1 MLVIKAGALGKGCPF
16 FNQCFK
22 GSDEYM
28 DVYVDIIPKI
38 IPGAIVTIEI
48 LLASS
53 CLAFIVAFIAGLGR
67 VSRFATIR
75 RLTSIY
81 VELFR
86 GTSLLVQLF
95 WIFFALPAF
104 GFQFSPFLAGVVALG
119 LNYGAYASEV
129 VRGAIM
135 AIPNGQ
141 TEATIAL
148 NMTRWQ
154 RMRLVILP
162 QALRIML
169 PGFGNITIEL
179 LKGTSLVSLIT
190 LTDLTYKGLII
201 QNTNISYTFPVFIV
215 LLLIYFIIALPLII
229 TVRKLEKNVSKGVA

>member
-1 MLVIKAGALGKGCPF
+1 
-16 FNQCFK
+16 
-22 GSDEYM
+22 M
-28 DVYVDIIPKI
+28 DAYREIIPLILPGLKI
-38 IPGAIVTIEI
+38 TLQVLIASVALAI
-48 LLASS
+48 S
-53 CLAFIVAFIAGLGR
+53 VAFIAGLAR
-67 VSRFATIR
+67 LSRFAVVRKITAV
-75 RLTSIY
+75 Y

-104 GFQFSPFLAGVVALG
+104 GIQFSPFLASVVALG
-119 LNYGAYASEV
+119 LNYGAYGSEV
-129 VRGAIM
+129 VRSAIL

-141 TEATIAL
+141 TEASIAL

-169 PGFGNITIEL
+169 PGFGNNAIEL

-201 QNTNISYTFPVFIV
+201 QNNNLSYTFPVFVV
-215 LLLIYFIIALPLII
+215 LLLFYFIIALPLIFG
-229 TVRKLEKNVSKGVA
+229 VRKLEKNASRGVAKA

>member
-1 MLVIKAGALGKGCPF
+1 MK
-16 FNQCFK
+16 NM
-22 GSDEYM
+22 Y
-28 DVYVDIIPKI
+28 VYAEIIPKI
-38 IPGAIVTIEI
+38 APGLIVTIEI
-48 LLASS
+48 LLAASF
-53 CLAFIVAFIAGLGR
+53 LALIVAFIAGLGR
-67 VSRFATIR
+67 ISKFTIIR
-75 RLTSIY
+75 KLIAIY

-104 GFQFSPFLAGVVALG
+104 GLQLSPFFAGVVALG

-129 VRGAIM
+129 VRSTIL
-135 AIPNGQ
+135 AIPHGQ
-141 TEATIAL
+141 TEAAIAL

-162 QALRIML
+162 QALRMML
-169 PGFGNITIEL
+169 PGFGNISIEL

-190 LTDLTYKGLII
+190 LTDLTYKGLMI

-215 LLLIYFIIALPLII
+215 LLILYFIIALPLII
-229 TVRKLEKNVSKGVA
+229 AVRKLEKYASKGVAQA

>member
-1 MLVIKAGALGKGCPF
+1 
-16 FNQCFK
+16 
-22 GSDEYM
+22 M
-28 DVYVDIIPKI
+28 DIVPKI
-38 IPGAIVTIEI
+38 LPGLVVTIEI
-48 LLASS
+48 LLAAS
-53 CLAFIVAFIAGLGR
+53 CLAIVVAFIAGLGR
-67 VSRFATIR
+67 ISRFALVR
-75 RLTSIY
+75 RITSVY

-104 GFQFSPFLAGVVALG
+104 GFQFTPFLAGVVALG
-119 LNYGAYASEV
+119 LNYGAYGSEI
-129 VRGAIM
+129 VRGAII
-135 AIPNGQ
+135 AIPKGQ
-141 TEATIAL
+141 TEASIAL

-162 QALRIML
+162 QAVRMML
-169 PGFGNITIEL
+169 PGFGNTLIEL

-215 LLLIYFIIALPLII
+215 LLILYFIIALPLII
-229 TVRKLEKNVSKGVA
+229 GVRRLEKSASKGVARA

>member
-1 MLVIKAGALGKGCPF
+1 
-16 FNQCFK
+16 
-22 GSDEYM
+22 M
-28 DVYVDIIPKI
+28 DAYREIIPLI
-38 IPGAIVTIEI
+38 LPGLTITVQV
-48 LLASS
+48 LLASAA
-53 CLAFIVAFIAGLGR
+53 LAFAVAFVAGLAR
-67 VSRFATIR
+67 LSRFSVIR
-75 RLTSIY
+75 KITAIY

-104 GFQFSPFLAGVVALG
+104 GIQFSPFLASVVALG
-119 LNYGAYASEV
+119 LNYGAYGSEV
-129 VRGAIM
+129 VRSAVL

-141 TEATIAL
+141 TEASIAL

-169 PGFGNITIEL
+169 PGFGNNAIEL

-201 QNTNISYTFPVFIV
+201 QNNNLSYTMPVFVV
-215 LLLIYFIIALPLII
+215 LLLFYFIIALPLIFG
-229 TVRKLEKNVSKGVA
+229 VRRLEKNASRGVAKA

>member
-1 MLVIKAGALGKGCPF
+1 M
-16 FNQCFK
+16 
-22 GSDEYM
+22 EYM
-28 DVYVDIIPKI
+28 DVYINIIPNI
-38 IPGAIVTIEI
+38 LPGAIITIEI

-67 VSRFATIR
+67 VSRFTVIR
-75 RLTSIY
+75 SVTTLY

-104 GFQFSPFLAGVVALG
+104 GFQLSPFLAGIVALG

-129 VRGAIM
+129 VRGAIN
-135 AIPNGQ
+135 AIPHGQ

-148 NMTRWQ
+148 NMTHWQ

-169 PGFGNITIEL
+169 PGFGNISIEL

-201 QNTNISYTFPVFIV
+201 QNTNLSYTFPVFIV
-215 LLLIYFIIALPLII
+215 LLIIYFVIALPLII
-229 TVRKLEKNVSKGVA
+229 AVRKLEENAAKGVAKV

>member
-1 MLVIKAGALGKGCPF
+1 
-16 FNQCFK
+16 
-22 GSDEYM
+22 M
-28 DVYVDIIPKI
+28 DIYREIIPLI
-38 IPGAIVTIEI
+38 LPGLTVTLQVLIASVALAI
-48 LLASS
+48 S
-53 CLAFIVAFIAGLGR
+53 VAFVAGLAR
-67 VSRFATIR
+67 LSRYALVRKITAV
-75 RLTSIY
+75 Y

-104 GFQFSPFLAGVVALG
+104 GIQFSPFLASVVALG
-119 LNYGAYASEV
+119 LNYGAYGSEV
-129 VRGAIM
+129 VRSAIL

-141 TEATIAL
+141 TEASIAL

-169 PGFGNITIEL
+169 PGFGNNAIEL

-201 QNTNISYTFPVFIV
+201 QNNNLSYTFPVFVV
-215 LLLIYFIIALPLII
+215 LLLFYFVIALPLIFG
-229 TVRKLEKNVSKGVA
+229 VRKLEKNASRGVAKA

>member
-1 MLVIKAGALGKGCPF
+1 MSAYI
-16 FNQCFK
+16 
-22 GSDEYM
+22 
-28 DVYVDIIPKI
+28 DIVPKI
-38 IPGAIVTIEI
+38 LPGVVVTIQI
-48 LLASS
+48 LLAAS
-53 CLAFIVAFIAGLGR
+53 CLAIAVAFIAGLGR
-67 VSRFATIR
+67 ISRFSIVR
-75 RLTSIY
+75 KLTSVY

-119 LNYGAYASEV
+119 LNYGAYGSEI
-129 VRGAIM
+129 VRGAII
-135 AIPNGQ
+135 AIPKGQ
-141 TEATIAL
+141 TEASIAL
-148 NMTRWQ
+148 NFTRWQ

-162 QALRIML
+162 QAIRMML
-169 PGFGNITIEL
+169 PGFGNTLIEL

-215 LLLIYFIIALPLII
+215 LLVMYFIIALPLII
-229 TVRKLEKNVSKGVA
+229 GVRKLEKNASKGVARA

>member
-1 MLVIKAGALGKGCPF
+1 
-16 FNQCFK
+16 
-22 GSDEYM
+22 M
-28 DVYVDIIPKI
+28 DAYREIIPLI
-38 IPGAIVTIEI
+38 LPGLTITLQVLIASVILAI
-48 LLASS
+48 S
-53 CLAFIVAFIAGLGR
+53 VALIAGLAR
-67 VSRFATIR
+67 LSRFALIR
-75 RLTSIY
+75 KITAVY

-104 GFQFSPFLAGVVALG
+104 GIQFSPFLASVVALG
-119 LNYGAYASEV
+119 LNYGAYGSEV
-129 VRGAIM
+129 VRSAIL

-141 TEATIAL
+141 TEASIAL

-169 PGFGNITIEL
+169 PGFGNNAIEL

-201 QNTNISYTFPVFIV
+201 QNNNLSYTFPVFVV
-215 LLLIYFIIALPLII
+215 LLIFYFVIALPLIFG
-229 TVRKLEKNVSKGVA
+229 VRKLEKNASKGVAKA

>member
-1 MLVIKAGALGKGCPF
+1 
-16 FNQCFK
+16 
-22 GSDEYM
+22 M
-28 DVYVDIIPKI
+28 DTYKEIIPLI
-38 IPGAIVTIEI
+38 LPGLTITLKVLVASVALAI
-48 LLASS
+48 S
-53 CLAFIVAFIAGLGR
+53 VAFVAGLAR
-67 VSRFATIR
+67 LSRFALVRKITAV
-75 RLTSIY
+75 Y

-104 GFQFSPFLAGVVALG
+104 GIQFSPFLASVVALG
-119 LNYGAYASEV
+119 LNYGAYGSEV
-129 VRGAIM
+129 VRSAIL

-141 TEATIAL
+141 TEASIAL

-169 PGFGNITIEL
+169 PGFGNNAIEL

-201 QNTNISYTFPVFIV
+201 QNNNLSYTFPVFVV
-215 LLLIYFIIALPLII
+215 LLLFYFIIALPLIFG
-229 TVRKLEKNVSKGVA
+229 VRKLEKNASRGVAKA